1 MVFTVVAA
9 KALIVVV
16 IFVAAVVV
24 VSGSLAVIV
33 AFAVADVDV
42 AVVTFV
48 HSESM
53 NLHRENYLLDLP
65 GYKPKPLAK

>member
-1 MVFTVVAA
+1 MVFTVVDDI
-9 KALIVVV
+9 ALIVVV
-16 IFVAAVVV
+16 LFVAAVVV
-24 VSGSLAVIV
+24 VSGSLAV
-33 AFAVADVDV
+33 AFAVADV